1 MATGYS
7 ETQLIRAQRD
17 MPQCPHYQGVR
28 IKQVSSERDY
38 TREVTFH
45 ELVQQAG
52 YHTNCY
58 YG

>member
-7 ETQLIRAQRD
+7 ETRLIWAQRD

-28 IKQVSSERDY
+28 IKRVSSERGS
-38 TREVTFH
+38 THEVTFY
-45 ELVQQAG
+45 ELVQHAG